1 MKSHVGMEQKVCPVC
16 GQVFDTGAILL
27 DKRLRNTLKQ
37 KTVTGWDLCP
47 EHAKLW
53 ERGYIALVECD
64 PEKSKFTG
72 GTIKPEDA
80 YRTGRIAH
88 IRKAVAKNIFNVEIT
103 SPIAFVEPGVVDM
116 MEKMQEE
123 ETGGD

>member
-16 GQVFDTGAILL
+16 GQAFDTGAILM
-27 DKRLRNTLKQ
+27 DKRLRNSLER
-37 KTVTGWDLCP
+37 KTFTGWDLCP

-64 PEKSKFTG
+64 PEKSKFSG

-88 IRKAVAKNIFNVEIT
+88 IRKEAAKHIFNVEMT
-103 SPIAFVEPGVVDM
+103 SPVAFVEPGVVDM
-116 MEKMQEE
+116 LEKMQE
-123 ETGGD
+123 GADSGD

>member
-16 GQVFDTGAILL
+16 GQAFDTGTILL
-27 DKRLRNTLKQ
+27 DKRLRNTLER

-88 IRKAVAKNIFNVEIT
+88 IRKAAAKRIFNVEMT
-103 SPIAFVEPGVVDM
+103 SPVAFVEPGVVDAL
-116 MEKMQEE
+116 EKMQEG
-123 ETGGD
+123 ETSGD

>member
-16 GQVFDTGAILL
+16 GRAFDTGMILL
-27 DKRLRNTLKQ
+27 DKRLRNTLER

-72 GTIKPEDA
+72 ETIKPKDA
-80 YRTGRIAH
+80 YRTGRVVH
-88 IRKAVAKNIFNVEIT
+88 IRKKAAQQIFNMEMTLPV
-103 SPIAFVEPGVVDM
+103 AFVEPGVVDM
-116 MEKMQEE
+116 LEKMQK
-123 ETGGD
+123 ETDGE